1 MVVLVWNNNVTLS
14 LSFNFSFSFISE
26 LMRDLSMTMESNDPS
41 FHTESAEL
49 IIQIK
54 SMIDTGTSPVK
65 VEKSIYQY

>member
-1 MVVLVWNNNVTLS
+1 MA
-14 LSFNFSFSFISE
+14 
-26 LMRDLSMTMESNDPS
+26 MEGNDPS

-65 VEKSIYQY
+65 VKKSIYQY